1 VVARCKVGVQL
12 QPQATTMDE
21 LRRVAREVEDAGFD
35 SLWTWDHFFPLYG
48 DEDAAHFEGWTLLTA
63 FAADTDRVQLGHLV
77 TCNSYRNP
85 HLLADMARTVDHI
98 SGGRAV
104 LGIGSGW
111 FERDYDEYEVA
122 FGTGGARL
130 RDLEASLYRIEKR
143 LAKLT
148 PPPVGDLPLLI
159 GGGGEQVTLR
169 LVAEH
174 ADMWNGFAPAE
185 TFAHKNAVLDRWCER
200 VGRDPAAIERT
211 VLVGAE
217 EVDDLDAYLEAG
229 AQHVMVGC
237 GAPFDLGPALRLL
250 DAARH

>member
-1 VVARCKVGVQL
+1 MARCKVGVQL
-12 QPQATTMDE
+12 HPQATTVDE
-21 LRRVAREVEDAGFD
+21 LRRAAVEVDQAGFD

-63 FAADTDRVQLGHLV
+63 FAADTTDVQLGHLV

-85 HLLADMARTVDHI
+85 HLVADMARTVDHI
-98 SGGRAV
+98 SGGRTV

-122 FGTGGARL
+122 FGTAGARL
-130 RDLEASLYRIEKR
+130 RDLEAGLYRIGKR

-148 PPPVGDLPLLI
+148 PPPLGELPLLI
-159 GGGGEQVTLR
+159 GGGGEKVTLR

-174 ADMWNGFAPAE
+174 ADMWNGFGPPE
-185 TFAHKNAVLDRWCER
+185 KFAHKNRVLDDWCER
-200 VGRDPAAIERT
+200 VGRDPTQIERT
-211 VLVGAE
+211 ALIGAA
-217 EVDDLDAYLEAG
+217 EVDDLDAYLQAG
-229 AQHVMVGC
+229 AQHLMVQC

-250 DAARH
+250 EATRA